1 MTTRRASRQR
11 ARAAGDVV
19 HRAAVSPLTRAP
31 APRWLFW
38 VALSISAGLHLA
50 TSIVIGSELRLPE
63 LDLELQIPID
73 VELGMTEEIAAAAP
87 EPVATP
93 EPLPVK
99 PEAAR
104 PRGDALDSG
113 APEAGPPDGGPE
125 IGDAAALAD
134 AASDA
139 DAPGLVDAGP
149 PGTRLPPGSQI
160 AVRVDMTRIR
170 ESPIAEDVRALVT
183 AIPDWQA
190 LLEGSGIDPVTQLDR
205 LLIATPNLQREK
217 VVLAGRYLG
226 GRQVVLDAVQ
236 KLAAASG
243 GEARWRTSRGISV
256 APWLNA
262 DATARVIALVGP
274 AHFTISR
281 PEDLER
287 LLAIAAARAA
297 RGRKDSAAP
306 ATTPA
311 DALLSME
318 DQEGLSL
325 EVDGVAQF
333 VRRGRAGIPERLR
346 LSARQTEP
354 TSIALRGQ
362 LAYVDEAAASAALVF
377 WRDKRDAYAR
387 NALVGLLGLA
397 SVLREGSLEQE
408 GSELR
413 VQLALS
419 VEQAR
424 LILGYVRELLG
435 PRPAPPGP
443 PARNP

>member
-1 MTTRRASRQR
+1 MRLR
-11 ARAAGDVV
+11 ARWRVAAAIDVV

-31 APRWLFW
+31 APRWLLW
-38 VALSISAGLHLA
+38 VALTISAGLHLA
-50 TSIVIGSELRLPE
+50 TGVVIGSELSLPE

-87 EPVATP
+87 EPVAIP
-93 EPLPVK
+93 EPAPAK
-99 PEAAR
+99 PEGAR
-104 PRGDALDSG
+104 PRGDTLDAG
-113 APEAGPPDGGPE
+113 APEAGPAEGGAELGDGAAPE
-125 IGDAAALAD
+125 D

-139 DAPGLVDAGP
+139 GAIPGVLVDAGP

-170 ESPIAEDVRALVT
+170 ESSIAEDVRALVT

-226 GRQVVLDAVQ
+226 GREVVLDAVQ

-243 GEARWRTSRGISV
+243 GEARWRTSRGVSI

-297 RGRKDSAAP
+297 RGRRNATAP
-306 ATTPA
+306 PTTPA

-318 DQEGLSL
+318 EQEGLSL

-346 LSARQTEP
+346 LSARQTRP
-354 TSIALRGQ
+354 TSIELHGRLVYA
-362 LAYVDEAAASAALVF
+362 DEAAASAALAF

-387 NALVGLLGLA
+387 NALVGLLGLS
-397 SVLREGSLEQE
+397 SVLREGSLDQE

-413 VQLALS
+413 VQLTLS

-424 LILGYVRELLG
+424 LVLGYVRELLG
-435 PRPAPPGP
+435 PRSTPPVP
-443 PARNP
+443 PTSSP